1 MSVAA
6 SFRASALRAMGTLH
20 PTCGEQ
26 VMRGLL
32 RLASVGYGAAVRAR
46 NVGYDSGLLRV
57 HRLPCRVVCVGNLT
71 VGGTGKTP
79 MVLALAQA
87 FARSGAKVCVILR
100 GYGRRGA
107 EAAVVSDGRD
117 RLLPWQEAGDEAV
130 LLASR
135 LPGTPVIV
143 GGDRVRAGAL
153 ALQRFGA
160 DVLLLD
166 DGFQHRR
173 LQRDVDLVLLD
184 ATDPFGGGQL
194 LPRGRLREPMKSL
207 GRAHAIVVTRADQ
220 AADLTPLRQR
230 LPWLASDRPVAW
242 SAHRPVR
249 LTDLQTGEARPIQAL
264 AGRSVLAVSGI
275 ANPEGF
281 HRTLLG
287 TGATL
292 TGALCYPDHHPFT
305 GADRARMAAEAKGLA
320 VEWILTTEK
329 DAVRLD
335 ASLPAG
341 FPVLALGIAIE
352 LIDGGRELERLL
364 GISLLGVERG

>member
-6 SFRASALRAMGTLH
+6 SLRACALRAVGAQH

-32 RLASVGYGAAVRAR
+32 FLASVGYGVAVRAR

-135 LPGTPVIV
+135 LPGIPVIV

-160 DVLLLD
+160 DTLLLD

-184 ATDPFGGGQL
+184 AMDPFGGGRL
-194 LPRGRLREPMKSL
+194 LPRGRLREPMESL
-207 GRAHAIVVTRADQ
+207 RRAHAIVVTRTDQ

-230 LPWLASDRPVAW
+230 LPWLVADRPVAW
-242 SAHRPVR
+242 AAHRPVR
-249 LTDLQTGEARPIQAL
+249 LTELRTGDLRPIEAL
-264 AGRSVLAVSGI
+264 ADRSVLAVSGI
-275 ANPEGF
+275 ANPGGF
-281 HRTLLG
+281 HRTLLEM
-287 TGATL
+287 GAKL
-292 TGALCYPDHHPFT
+292 TGTLCYPDHHPFT
-305 GADRARMAAEAKGLA
+305 DADRARMAAEAKTRGA
-320 VEWILTTEK
+320 EWILTTEK
-329 DAVRLD
+329 DAVRLEGD
-335 ASLPAG
+335 LPAG
-341 FPVLALGIAIE
+341 FPVLALGIALE

-364 GISLLGVERG
+364 DISLHGAGRG